1 MKKLEKTIDYSFSD
15 ESLLQ
20 HAMTH
25 SSYSN
30 ERGLG
35 RAGCNERLEFLGD
48 SILGYFTADY
58 LFHTYPDKPEGDM
71 TKLRAELVCEQSLVS
86 VAKELELGN
95 YIRLGHGELACGGR
109 ERPSIMADAVEA
121 LIAAIYLDGGAQ
133 AAKRFIYS
141 FILNRATKAASAG
154 SHDYKTRLQEM
165 TQSRGGGSPQYR
177 MTGSSGPDHCK
188 IFTAEVEVG
197 GRVLGSGNG
206 RSKKEAEQSAAKS
219 AIEAMGN
226 DA

>member
-1 MKKLEKTIDYSFSD
+1 MKKLEKKIDYSFSD
-15 ESLLQ
+15 ETLLE

-48 SILGYFTADY
+48 SILGYFAADY
-58 LFHTYPDKPEGDM
+58 LFRSYPDKPEGDM

-86 VAKELELGN
+86 VAEELELGN
-95 YIRLGHGELACGGR
+95 YLRLGHGEIVCGGR

-121 LIAAIYLDGGAQ
+121 LIAAMYLDGGLE
-133 AAKRFIYS
+133 AAKKFIYS
-141 FILNRATKAASAG
+141 FILNRPIKAGSAG
-154 SHDYKTRLQEM
+154 SHDYKTRLQEI
-165 TQSRGGGSPQYR
+165 TQRSGAGSPRYS

-188 IFTAEVEVG
+188 EFSAEVEVG
-197 GRVLGSGNG
+197 GKVLGTGSG
-206 RSKKEAEQSAAKS
+206 RSKKEAEQSAAKN
-219 AIEAMGN
+219 AIEAMGK
-226 DA
+226 